1 MADEEEIGDVSSN
14 GRTALERRV
23 GQVWN
28 TEELQRDFDVVSFC
42 APCVN
47 VVRKADGMPGYLV
60 FDHRPRFY
68 YSFTPRPR

>member
-1 MADEEEIGDVSSN
+1 
-14 GRTALERRV
+14 
-23 GQVWN
+23 
-28 TEELQRDFDVVSFC
+28 VVSFC